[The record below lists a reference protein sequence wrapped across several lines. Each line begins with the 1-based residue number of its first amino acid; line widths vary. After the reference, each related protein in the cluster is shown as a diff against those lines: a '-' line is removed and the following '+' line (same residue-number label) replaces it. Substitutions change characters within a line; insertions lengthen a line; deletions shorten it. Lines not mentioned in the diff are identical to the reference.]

1 VVSLVSGVT
10 YIFLYVG
17 GSIPASVY
25 KYVTEKNLATDDST
39 TTVSAATKQAALL
52 DRLLLA

>member
-1 VVSLVSGVT
+1 LIVVSLVSGVT

-25 KYVTEKNLATDDST
+25 KYVTEKNLATDDY
-39 TTVSAATKQAALL
+39 K
-52 DRLLLA
+52 